1 MKTFEFMYGDTWYKY
16 ENGKL
21 LKQNSLETYFDPIDI
36 VCPVLRELQE
46 RMEFIPE
53 DVRPVVMQGLLH
65 AYGYGIVDGKK
76 KKIAEFK
83 RVFALD

>member
-1 MKTFEFMYGDTWYKY
+1 MSFEFMYGDSWYKY
-16 ENGKL
+16 DNGKL
-21 LKQNSLETYFDPIDI
+21 MKQSSLGTYDDYFDT
-36 VCPVLRELQE
+36 VCPVLRELQD